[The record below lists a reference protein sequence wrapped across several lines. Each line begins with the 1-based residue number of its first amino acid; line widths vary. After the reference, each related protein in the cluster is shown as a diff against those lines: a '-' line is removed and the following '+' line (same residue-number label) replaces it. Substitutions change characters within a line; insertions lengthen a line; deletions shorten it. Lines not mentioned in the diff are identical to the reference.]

1 MTDLFHEV
9 PTQTRRSFAAT
20 NMANAA
26 EALLIKTRI
35 KEKSV
40 VSAERMKGKKKSVV
54 VARTRVKSYLCKESS
69 YEA

>member
-9 PTQTRRSFAAT
+9 PTQTRCSFAAM

-26 EALLIKTRI
+26 EALSIKNRI

-40 VSAERMKGKKKSVV
+40 V
-54 VARTRVKSYLCKESS
+54 VARARVKSYLLNESG

>member
-1 MTDLFHEV
+1 MVDLFHEV

-26 EALLIKTRI
+26 EALPIKSRI

-40 VSAERMKGKKKSVV
+40 LSAANER
-54 VARTRVKSYLCKESS
+54 
-69 YEA
+69 